1 MHSPPWWDNPNPQR
15 QRVAKVVGT
24 GGVGE
29 GGWKVI
35 GLSLKETSLTWKSS
49 QMVEYAHKN
58 GIPSKYPWVF
68 LMNHTSL
75 DTRKD
80 WQNMY
85 KKVKFI
91 VYTCICHQIF
101 SHMWIHSNSF
111 FQAPLHSCWWN
122 NPSRPG
128 ENLTFRKSGW
138 SGWASQV
145 KLSQK
150 VWNSVG
156 IKNVCLSQ
164 WGWIAEALA
173 DSPKT
178 W

>member
-1 MHSPPWWDNPNPQR
+1 
-15 QRVAKVVGT
+15 
-24 GGVGE
+24 
-29 GGWKVI
+29 
-35 GLSLKETSLTWKSS
+35 
-49 QMVEYAHKN
+49 
-58 GIPSKYPWVF
+58 
-68 LMNHTSL
+68 MNHTSL

-85 KKVKFI
+85 KYVKSI

-101 SHMWIHSNSF
+101 SHMWIHLNSF
-111 FQAPLHSCWWN
+111 FQAPLRSCWWN

-138 SGWASQV
+138 SWSGWASQV

-156 IKNVCLSQ
+156 IKKFVSANEDESPRPWRIPRKHDRSPQWWTLDIHWRLVGEQPVLKNAPQQSPPSHCPQRGISCALGGKCHIWHEKSYVSQ
-164 WGWIAEALA
+164 
-173 DSPKT
+173 
-178 W
+178 